1 MPTENKTAVT
11 LEEYIKANYGSKA
24 EFARINNVFPQH
36 VQKWLVA
43 GYYVI
48 DNTLV
53 SPRRELK

>member
-1 MPTENKTAVT
+1 MPAENKTAVT
-11 LEEYIKANYGSKA
+11 LEEYIKSNYASKA
-24 EFARINNVFPQH
+24 KFARINNVYPQH

-48 DNTLV
+48 GSTLV